1 MVLTEIS
8 GPWHCTLSACMKKQ
22 YPARHFFSILFY
34 LLFIGILFS
43 HHLLRAQNLDL
54 EKSSTGLPVISQ
66 YLNRDSFVE
75 VKAKRLASAQVLWVN
90 VELLQEMG
98 IAVPQEGLNAEFE
111 QKILN
116 AFAYIVPQVGDPE
129 SDYLPKEKVFYADRY
144 GGTGVGYAQGSG
156 RAAGAG
162 MFQIKGIGRTD
173 LAAPKEQV
181 VTESI
186 SFWNPFHLIGHI
198 WAKFVIDNHTH
209 GGATLRESMAE
220 AVWGEILQKEL
231 PYGANRVVA
240 IIGTKQAVGLARLPR
255 ALIVRQNSIRPA
267 HFIRNENR
275 PETEI
280 EKDRVKTL
288 IEPFLALPIVAKES
302 KDPRIQLRRVV
313 EVIAERISRKFGTEY
328 AHGLFHGSSSPSNIE
343 LTGRALDHG
352 PMTALD
358 NFTKAINIDDFPNGD
373 IRVALYDYVYQLID
387 DLRKTVDVKYRTAL
401 PTKPEIKEL
410 MVDAYNNQIQWELL
424 WRLGLPAAMAKTMV
438 NWKSGREMADILL
451 RIGQIGNEEIVS
463 TKRRVPFKTGTY
475 DFNLIIRTVADSLQ
489 STEERKSILNELIPD
504 QALVDELMKT
514 RKEFWKK
521 LEDKT
526 TQLDYKIENIESY
539 INLASKQRNQNMP
552 ELMRGGLMYLRQY
565 IHMFIWTLTR
575 LSPSVSSYVSK
586 MTSKYSRTYET
597 FSDYDL
603 VLEELK
609 DYKTGSVL
617 RRVYDAMSGKT
628 KIEIMGNMTNRQVL
642 FFGNAI
648 QVDQLDSS
656 RGSITDRKGKI
667 LEIESLVVIKDKISI
682 QLDDT
687 QKNLSQ
693 YKKIRQIL
701 SSGIEQSTV
710 LKIRCEQLHLKAM

>member
-1 MVLTEIS
+1 
-8 GPWHCTLSACMKKQ
+8 MKEHL
-22 YPARHFFSILFY
+22 PARHFFTFLSAV
-34 LLFIGILFS
+34 LLAAIVFS
-43 HHLLRAQNLDL
+43 YPGLKAQNLDL
-54 EKSSTGLPVISQ
+54 EKSSNGLPAIAE

-98 IAVPQEGLNAEFE
+98 IAVPPEGLNAEFE
-111 QKILN
+111 KKILN
-116 AFAYIVPQVGDPE
+116 AFAYIVPQAGDPE
-129 SDYLPKEKVFYADRY
+129 SDYLPNEKVFYADRY

-162 MFQIKGIGRTD
+162 LFQIKGIGRTD

-181 VTESI
+181 LTGGMSL
-186 SFWNPFHLIGHI
+186 WNPFALIGYI

-240 IIGTKQAVGLARLPR
+240 IIGTKQAVGLAKLPR
-255 ALIVRQNSIRPA
+255 ALIVRQNSLRPA
-267 HFIRNENR
+267 HFIRNDNR
-275 PETEI
+275 PETTI

-302 KDPRIQLRRVV
+302 KNPSIQLRRVV
-313 EVIAERISRKFGTEY
+313 EVIAERVSRKFGTEY

-373 IRVALYDYVYQLID
+373 IRVALYVYVYQLID
-387 DLRKTVDVKYRTAL
+387 DLRKTVEVKYRSAL

-410 MVDAYNNQIQWELL
+410 MVEAYNNQIQWELL
-424 WRLGLPAAMAKTMV
+424 WRLGLPAEMAKEMV
-438 NWKSGREMADILL
+438 KWKSGRDMADVLL
-451 RIGQIGNEEIVS
+451 KIGQVGNEELVS

-475 DFNLIIRTVADSLQ
+475 DFNRIIRTVADSLQ
-489 STEERKSILNELIPD
+489 STEERKSNLSEMIQDEV
-504 QALVDELMKT
+504 LVEELMKT
-514 RKEFWKK
+514 RGEFWKR
-521 LEDKT
+521 LADKT
-526 TQLDYKIENIESY
+526 TQLDFRIENIETY
-539 INLASKQRNQNMP
+539 MNLASRQRNQNMP

-575 LSPSVSSYVSK
+575 LSPSVSSYVST
-586 MTSKYSRTYET
+586 MTSKYSRTYQT
-597 FSDYDL
+597 ISDYDL

-617 RRVYDAMSGKT
+617 RRVYDANSGKT
-628 KIEIMGNMTNRQVL
+628 KIEIMGNMTDRQVY

-648 QVDQLDSS
+648 KVDQLDNSL
-656 RGSITDRKGKI
+656 GSIVDRRGKV
-667 LEIESLVVIKDKISI
+667 LEIDHLIVIKDKISI

-693 YKKIRQIL
+693 YKKIRQVL
-701 SSGIEQSTV
+701 SSGLDHSV
-710 LKIRCEQLHLKAM
+710 VMKLRCEQLHLKAM

>member
-1 MVLTEIS
+1 MNKHSPV
-8 GPWHCTLSACMKKQ
+8 
-22 YPARHFFSILFY
+22 RHFLAALSY
-34 LLFIGILFS
+34 LLFVGILFTYAE
-43 HHLLRAQNLDL
+43 LKAQNLDL
-54 EKSSTGLPVISQ
+54 EKSSNGLPVISE
-66 YLNRDSFVE
+66 YLNKESFVE

-98 IAVPQEGLNAEFE
+98 IAVPPEGLNAEFE

-116 AFAYIVPQVGDPE
+116 AFAYIVPQPGDPE
-129 SDYLPKEKVFYADRY
+129 SDYLPKEKLFYADRY

-181 VTESI
+181 LTETMSL
-186 SFWNPFHLIGHI
+186 WNPFTLIGYI

-240 IIGTKQAVGLARLPR
+240 IIGTKQAVGIAKLPR

-267 HFIRNENR
+267 HFIRNDNR
-275 PETEI
+275 LEANLET
-280 EKDRVKTL
+280 DRVKAL

-302 KDPRIQLRRVV
+302 KNPSVQLRRVI
-313 EVIAERISRKFGTEY
+313 EVIAERVSRKFGTEY

-358 NFTKAINIDDFPNGD
+358 NFTKAINIDNHPNGD
-373 IRVALYDYVYQLID
+373 IRVALYVYVYQLID

-410 MVDAYNNQIQWELL
+410 MVEAYNNQIQWELL
-424 WRLGLPAAMAKTMV
+424 WRLGLPAEMAKSMV
-438 NWKSGREMADILL
+438 KWKSGRDMADILL
-451 RIGQIGNEEIVS
+451 KIGQVGNEEQIS

-475 DFNLIIRTVADSLQ
+475 DFNRIIGTVADSLQ
-489 STEERKSILNELIPD
+489 STEERKFNLNEMIQD
-504 QALVDELMKT
+504 EALVEELLKT
-514 RKEFWKK
+514 RAEFWKR
-521 LEDKT
+521 LTDKA
-526 TQLDYKIENIESY
+526 TQLDYRIENIETY
-539 INLASKQRNQNMP
+539 INLASRQRNQNMP

-565 IHMFIWTLTR
+565 LHMFIWTLTR
-575 LSPSVSSYVSK
+575 LSPSVSSYVST
-586 MTSKYSRTYET
+586 MTSKYSRNYEA

-617 RRVYDAMSGKT
+617 RRVFDAMSGKT
-628 KIEIMGNMTNRQVL
+628 KIEILGHMTNHQVF
-642 FFGNAI
+642 FFGNVI
-648 QVDQLDSS
+648 KVDQLDNSH
-656 RGSITDRKGKI
+656 GSLVDRKGKI
-667 LEIESLVVIKDKISI
+667 LGIDSLVVVKDKISI
-682 QLDDT
+682 QLDDSYKT
-687 QKNLSQ
+687 LSQ
-693 YKKIRQIL
+693 YKKIRQVL
-701 SSGIEQSTV
+701 SSGLDQSV
-710 LKIRCEQLHLKAM
+710 ALKLRCEQIHLKAM